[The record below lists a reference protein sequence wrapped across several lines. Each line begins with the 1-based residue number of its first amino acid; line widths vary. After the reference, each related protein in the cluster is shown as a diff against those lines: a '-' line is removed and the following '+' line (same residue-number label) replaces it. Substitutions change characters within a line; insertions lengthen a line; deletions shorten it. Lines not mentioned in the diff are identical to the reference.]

1 MKTNMSD
8 KQIEEKLQE
17 IESRNP
23 QLFKQFK
30 LKDHIF
36 WTPIPGT
43 DKIKWGIHPH
53 FVGNLPFKLK
63 VEIGKI
69 MNKMT
74 KGGYVAVSV
83 AEKSAV

>member
-1 MKTNMSD
+1 MTD

-17 IESRNP
+17 IETRNP
-23 QLFKQFK
+23 QLFRQFK

-36 WTPIPGT
+36 WAVIPGT

-53 FVGNLPFKLK
+53 FVGNLPFKIK

-74 KGGYVAVSV
+74 KGGYEVAKVAKV
-83 AEKSAV
+83 AE